1 MRLEQFHTRNYI
13 HRDVKPENFL
23 MGLEE
28 NSHVVYLVDYGL
40 SRRYRDPKTQSHIPY
55 KENKPLTGTIRLLCL
70 YLGN

>member
-55 KENKPLTGTIRLLCL
+55 KENKPLTGTIRLL
-70 YLGN
+70 